1 MQSRQFY
8 DELNDNYIWQK
19 IKSHP
24 FVTGIADGSL
34 SKKKYEFFLK
44 QDYLYLIEFA
54 KLLALAVVKADN
66 PADMSYFSN
75 LLDVTLNTEMDL
87 HRQTCNEFG
96 ISTDELLTTQPAMI
110 TVAYTNFL
118 LKAGYEGS
126 FEDILAVLLP
136 CAAGYEEIASHLLSQ
151 GAATKDKFYQQ
162 WLEMY
167 SSEGYRSLVAWL
179 IERMNKAAKT
189 SSAKDR
195 DRWHRL
201 YLTSAR
207 FEYLFFE
214 MSWKCNFWFDE
225 S

>member
-1 MQSRQFY
+1 MQSKQFY
-8 DELNDNYIWQK
+8 DELKDKAIWQR

-24 FVTGIADGSL
+24 FVNGIADGSL
-34 SKKKYEFFLK
+34 TKDKYEFFLK

-87 HRQTCNEFG
+87 HRQTCKDFG
-96 ISTDELLTTQPAMI
+96 ISTDALLSTQPAMI
-110 TVAYTNFL
+110 TVSYTNYL
-118 LKAGYEGS
+118 LRTAYEGS
-126 FEDILAVLLP
+126 FEDIMAVLLP
-136 CAAGYEEIASHLLSQ
+136 CAAGYEDIASHLLSA
-151 GAATKDKFYQQ
+151 GAAPKDRFYQQ

-167 SSEGYRSLVAWL
+167 SSEEYRSLVAWL
-179 IERMNKAAKT
+179 VEKMNKVAKT
-189 SSAKDR
+189 SSAKDKE
-195 DRWHRL
+195 RWHRL

-214 MSWKCNFWFDE
+214 MSWKCDLWFDE